1 MVRIHLSEPN
11 ENLGCD
17 MSKGSYLELRKTD
30 SPPQV
35 PVLSLSLLEML
46 APKRIAELAAECE
59 GFVSSSGSRS
69 ADRMIIENIIRKAL
83 MEAVVNITNNV

>member
-1 MVRIHLSEPN
+1 
-11 ENLGCD
+11 

-46 APKRIAELAAECE
+46 NPKRIGELATEAET
-59 GFVSSSGSRS
+59 FINVSGSRS
-69 ADRMIIENIIRKAL
+69 ADRMIIENTIRKAL